1 MHSPCPRLYVTA
13 AFAINTTSRFE
24 PWSNHS
30 AIDVSLIVTVSL
42 VQSAVPVMTVSEAD
56 DESAGDIVL
65 MTTGLSHPDRD
76 DVSRYVSALGWMH
89 VDDFTTQGTTL

>member
-1 MHSPCPRLYVTA
+1 VS
-13 AFAINTTSRFE
+13 
-24 PWSNHS
+24 
-30 AIDVSLIVTVSL
+30 DVSLIVTVSL
-42 VQSAVPVMTVSEAD
+42 LQSAVPVMTVSEAD

-89 VDDFTTQGTTL
+89 VDDFTAQGTTL